1 MLAQDRERLVAYD
14 GVEPCGWLVEE
25 QERGSRG
32 EGERNLELHALSARK
47 ALCRYAGKG
56 SDVLCK
62 LESFEQ
68 LLQIGQIEGRI
79 ETVLDTYDISCG
91 VFLGIGA
98 DGTGGGNMLLQGY
111 ELCCRE
117 GFRVLAERRTLPSV
131 SFTRPIAAR
140 MRVVLPAPFAPMSPR
155 TMPCGTD
162 IETGPTVS
170 AG

>member
-1 MLAQDRERLVAYD
+1 MPEV
-14 GVEPCGWLVEE
+14 
-25 QERGSRG
+25 
-32 EGERNLELHALSARK
+32 LSH
-47 ALCRYAGKG
+47 YAGKG
-56 SDVLCK
+56 SGVLCK
-62 LESFEQ
+62 LESFER

-91 VFLGIGA
+91 VFLGIGQTA
-98 DGTGGGNMLLQGY
+98 QT
-111 ELCCRE
+111 EATCC
-117 GFRVLAERRTLPSV
+117 FRAMSSAAERAFGSWPIPSAG
-131 SFTRPIAAR
+131 FTSPIAAR

>member
-79 ETVLDTYDISCG
+79 EIVLDTYDISCG
-91 VFLGIGA
+91 VFLGIGQTA
-98 DGTGGGNMLLQGY
+98 QT
-111 ELCCRE
+111 EATCC
-117 GFRVLAERRTLPSV
+117 FRAMSSAAERAFGSWPIPSAG
-131 SFTRPIAAR
+131 FTSPIAAR
-140 MRVVLPAPFAPMSPR
+140 MEVVSPGR
-155 TMPCGTD
+155 LRR
-162 IETGPTVS
+162 
-170 AG
+170 